1 MRHLCSEDFKRRSLV
16 TILLPKS
23 CYSSENVHWR
33 ALGLLMGLG
42 FCKRISV
49 VQYLMGLFQT
59 RKQYMDQQKSQ
70 AFRMAELEQILQA
83 LTAKMEVIHF
93 GRL

>member
-1 MRHLCSEDFKRRSLV
+1 
-16 TILLPKS
+16 
-23 CYSSENVHWR
+23 
-33 ALGLLMGLG
+33 MGLG